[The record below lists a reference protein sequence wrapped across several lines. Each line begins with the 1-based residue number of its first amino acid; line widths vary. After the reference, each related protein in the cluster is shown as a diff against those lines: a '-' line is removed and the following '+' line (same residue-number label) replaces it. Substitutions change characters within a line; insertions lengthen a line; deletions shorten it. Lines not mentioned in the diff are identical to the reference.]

1 MPRVATLEE
10 VTKCLEQIEWTQD
23 KTDYIQTPEY
33 TWFRKKGD
41 CEDFSALACRLLE
54 QMDPDFFGKGYIL
67 TVLLDPPD
75 RSHAVCAF
83 WSCGILRYYDN
94 SRLKGAGSLR
104 EIVEILRGR
113 DKIKAWSLEKE
124 RTLKSVIHRR

>member
-1 MPRVATLEE
+1 MPGVIALEE
-10 VTKCLEQIEWTQD
+10 VTACLEQIEWTQD

-54 QMDPDFFGKGYIL
+54 QLDIKADIL
-67 TVLLDPPD
+67 TVLLDPSR
-75 RSHAVCAF
+75 RSHAVCVFRGGPA
-83 WSCGILRYYDN
+83 WRYYDN

-104 EIVEILRGR
+104 EIVEILKGR